1 MSRSAD
7 DLDARLA
14 TAVRAWTQAGATVR
28 LPLGV
33 RWDVVFTAAGAP
45 AAAVLRSMDAVQ
57 RGGCGPVLHDA
68 AAGRVLWLV
77 EPGTVRNWLSPYG
90 LCVGAPAHLT
100 LPTEPSES
108 TGPSETCGPAEGLR
122 WVRPYR
128 HGHTVDSALLH
139 RQLDVAWLG
148 RPRPELPLVLGRFG
162 SPCLWRGSDDL
173 VLG

>member
-1 MSRSAD
+1 M
-7 DLDARLA
+7 
-14 TAVRAWTQAGATVR
+14 QAGATTR

-68 AAGRVLWLV
+68 AADRVLWLV

-100 LPTEPSES
+100 LPTGPSGFCGLSES
-108 TGPSETCGPAEGLR
+108 CGPAAEVR

-128 HGHTVDSALLH
+128 DGHTVDAALLH

-148 RPRPELPLVLGRFG
+148 RPRPELPLPMGRFG
-162 SPCLWRGSDDL
+162 SPRLPRGSDDL